1 MQENV
6 ALMIDTIRLEWLC
19 KNKSLRFSHFPLKFD
34 EIALRS
40 LQINCRAKE
49 KTFIYVHTYTYSC
62 VSVT

>member
-40 LQINCRAKE
+40 LQINCRLLYMY
-49 KTFIYVHTYTYSC
+49 IHTPTA
-62 VSVT
+62 V